1 MCNTALVNLDLRNDV
16 KPVFLRPFPVMRVKE
31 AMLRKKVE
39 KIVDLRALENLN
51 ESNWVAPS
59 FSWPK
64 SKSNWV
70 RFLSDFRNLNRQC
83 KHKSDPIQKIHGML
97 LQLEGFKYITSLD
110 LYMWYYHKC
119 LRRNSSNLCTIIL
132 PWGKYRYKCL
142 PIGVRNSP

>member
-110 LYMWYYHKC
+110 LNMGQLYHT
-119 LRRNSSNLCTIIL
+119 SYEIINEPVYNYSTL
-132 PWGKYRYKCL
+132 EKVLVQTPTDG
-142 PIGVRNSP
+142 G